1 MLIFKLASLTLVK
14 GDEFRELSDNKRLKN
29 IPITSP
35 RGEIRDRYGRLLAGN
50 KVSFAVQLVK
60 DELDMRDTKS
70 RNETLLKLMH
80 ILNSEGTTY
89 NDEFPIIFNSYKYRD
104 ENLTYEL
111 SPSERVS
118 EIIVENNLIPDLLNT
133 SMKYSNDNSVP
144 EFITAKKI
152 INVLENEGLEIP
164 IDVYSDEGN
173 ISFSYN
179 ERANIE
185 SWQNEN
191 GISKNADPKSAII
204 QIINNRNAKKI
215 VMKTINDPI
224 ISKLAYDMLNGRGL
238 VGDIELEPIIL
249 EYDEEYK
256 STKKGIMKNFNSVTL
271 ESSATEDFINML
283 KESEGMKELLEQSFE
298 KDAKDNEKEKITI
311 IPGEIMLEKFKD
323 NKINVPIKMNDDKE
337 NKRPVYKYKND
348 KEKQAFLKKYK
359 LDNNLT
365 PIEAMIALAETQKLT
380 EKNKENKEDLSDD
393 PNILEDFIKD
403 EQIKGLAQSIL
414 LKKYPNPK
422 ISISEWEYTP
432 LAEKKAWLNRYNLD
446 EEKNISENL
455 EKLKGKLEL
464 SDDLTNYEVRGILLI
479 IDELNKIGY
488 RGYYPINIA
497 YGINEKTVARLEE
510 NKQELPGVKVSL
522 EPVRYYPNGEVGSHI
537 LGYMGKIAQQSEIDR
552 YINEKEYLPST
563 LIGKTGVEVK
573 FEDYLKGKD
582 GSKIVEADAHG
593 NVVKVV
599 EEKPAKP
606 GDTLYLTIDSEL
618 QRIAEESLEK
628 TLRGIRGGGAFQSEW
643 GNFSYSKTYPSAFS
657 ASAVAID
664 VKTGEVLA
672 LANYPGYDPNL
683 FATGIS
689 SEDWQ
694 SLNPDNDERGLPL
707 YNTAISSPVQPGST
721 FKMVTGLAGLENG
734 ISPNKTIYDYGYVQ
748 VGNRKFSCLIW
759 TSSRGSHGATNIQ
772 RALEKSCNYYFYAVA
787 LGRIP
792 QTGEVLGQGMD
803 IEKVLDT
810 ARKVGLDEKTGVEI
824 PGERIIGVPDV
835 DSKTRNTKALLER
848 FLKSEIDGFVKE
860 GTSLNETEIK
870 NVIDEIVTWIDFE
883 QPLSKREVIEKLNV
897 LGINGELKVP
907 GKNGEDLADVI
918 KFTYLNASGWGT
930 ADTLNTSI
938 GQGQNAYTPIQ
949 MANYISIIANG
960 GYKHNVSVV
969 DRIQTSDNTKKTYET
984 KKETK
989 RIELN
994 DYQNLNEIGK
1004 GMARVTKNEGTARRA
1019 FAGFPVDVAAKTGT
1033 AERAGVSPVTKRKY
1047 DNYAWFTA
1055 YAPYEENNPDA
1066 TEIAVSVVIF
1076 QGGSGGYAAP
1086 VAREIIAEY
1095 LSLNKEETELNK
1107 FDLNTKLAK

>member
-60 DELDMRDTKS
+60 DELDMRDTES
-70 RNETLLKLMH
+70 RNKTLLKLMH
-80 ILNSEGTTY
+80 ILNSEGTNY
-89 NDEFPIIFNSYKYRD
+89 NDEFPIIFNSYKYTD
-104 ENLTYEL
+104 GDIEYEL

-118 EIIVENNLIPDLLNT
+118 EIIVENNLITELLNT

-152 INVLENEGLEIP
+152 INVLENEGLEMP
-164 IDVYSDEGN
+164 IDVDSDGEN

-179 ERANIE
+179 ERENIE
-185 SWQNEN
+185 LWKNEN
-191 GISKNADPKSAII
+191 KISQNSDPKSAII
-204 QIINNRNAKKI
+204 QIVNNRNPKKI
-215 VMKTINDPI
+215 IMKTINDPI
-224 ISKLAYDMLNGRGL
+224 ISKLAYDMLSGRGL
-238 VGDIELEPIIL
+238 VENIKLEPILL

-256 STKKGIMKNFNSVTL
+256 ATKKGIMRNFSSVTMD
-271 ESSATEDFINML
+271 SSATEDFINIL
-283 KESEGMKELLEQSFE
+283 KETEGIKELLEQSFE
-298 KDAKDNEKEKITI
+298 KNDKNNEKEKKII
-311 IPGEIMLEKFKD
+311 IPGEIMLEKLNE
-323 NKINVPIKMNDDKE
+323 NKINVPIKIDKD
-337 NKRPVYKYKND
+337 NNRPVYKYKND
-348 KEKQAFLKKYK
+348 KEKQAFLEKYK
-359 LDNNLT
+359 LNNNLT

-380 EKNKENKEDLSDD
+380 EKNMENKENLSES

-403 EQIKGLAQSIL
+403 DQVKGLAQSIL

-432 LAEKKAWLNRYNLD
+432 IAEKKAWLNRYKLD
-446 EEKNISENL
+446 EDKDVSENL
-455 EKLKGKLEL
+455 EKLKEKLEL
-464 SDDLTNYEVRGILLI
+464 SDDLTDYEVRAILLI

-510 NKQELPGVKVSL
+510 NKLELPGVKVSL
-522 EPVRYYPNGEVGSHI
+522 EPIRYYPNGEVASHI
-537 LGYMGKIAQQSEIDR
+537 LGYMGKIAQQGEIDK
-552 YINEKEYLPST
+552 YIKEKEYLPST

-628 TLRGIRGGGAFQSEW
+628 ALRGIRGGGAFQSEW
-643 GNFSYSKTYPSAFS
+643 GNFSFSKTYPSAFS

-734 ISPNKTIYDYGYVQ
+734 ISPNKKIYDYGYVQ

-759 TSSRGSHGATNIQ
+759 TSSRGSHGATDVQ
-772 RALEKSCNYYFYAVA
+772 KALEKSCNYYFYAVA

-810 ARKVGLDEKTGVEI
+810 AKKVGLDEKTNIEI

-835 DSKTRNTKALLER
+835 ESKTKNTKALLER
-848 FLKSEIDGFVKE
+848 FLKAEIDGFVKE
-860 GTSLNETEIK
+860 GVSLNEKEIK
-870 NVIDEIVTWIDFE
+870 SVIDKIVTWVE
-883 QPLSKREVIEKLNV
+883 LEEPLSKREVIDKLND
-897 LGINGELKVP
+897 LGINGEIKVP

-918 KFTYLNASGWGT
+918 KYTYLNASGWGI

-960 GYKHNVSVV
+960 GYKHNVSIV

-984 KKETK
+984 KKDTK

-1066 TEIAVSVVIF
+1066 AEIAVSVVIF
-1076 QGGSGGYAAP
+1076 QGGSGGYASP
-1086 VAREIIAEY
+1086 IAREIIAEY
-1095 LSLNKEETELNK
+1095 LSLNKEESELNK
-1107 FDLNTKLAK
+1107 FELNTKLSK